1 MILAEAAS
9 CVRIVRYCTIFK
21 NIDGDRSQ
29 KVANRRLPCRW
40 FFSFFIQWNL
50 NRTQQ
55 WTRNSPRWCSRLWL
69 LGTEQSLWLC
79 DFDAWVC
86 TSFSKWKGGQRWE
99 VGCNCEDFQALK
111 TYFTSGHEYNMINI
125 HILYMYIYIFISTYV
140 CIKVFHLPT
149 DPTKCRMHR
158 SHGFDL
164 WQFPFF
170 LLAT

>member
-86 TSFSKWKGGQRWE
+86 TSFRNGRGGVGKWVATVETFKHWR
-99 VGCNCEDFQALK
+99 L
-111 TYFTSGHEYNMINI
+111 TSLVDMNRIW
-125 HILYMYIYIFISTYV
+125 LIFIYCIYTYV